1 MSLITHSNYRHLQ
14 FFVPSNFLS
23 INLFILFDD
32 DVGGGCDH
40 VDDIYDDDDENNNS
54 DYNNNDDDDENDGD
68 NIFNSHKEGQK
79 GSVSK
84 CLRAKKKASLK
95 EKLI

>member
-1 MSLITHSNYRHLQ
+1 MNLITHSNYRHLQ

-40 VDDIYDDDDENNNS
+40 VDDIYDDDDEYNNS
-54 DYNNNDDDDENDGD
+54 DYNNNDDDDNNDGD

-79 GSVSK
+79 GSVANVYAPK
-84 CLRAKKKASLK
+84 GKQA
-95 EKLI
+95 